1 MQSTL
6 KAKLAA
12 LFDKNIQYEIP
23 QKIRLDAWWL
33 VVIPRDMANHPP
45 AFPRH
50 GPRRRTIH
58 DFLSTVPGHEHESKP
73 ERAGIKPMPAPAA
86 P

>member
-12 LFDKNIQYEIP
+12 LLDPTIQVEIP
-23 QKIRLDAWWL
+23 RKLRLDAWWL
-33 VVIPRDMANHPP
+33 VVIPRDMANDPP

-58 DFLSTVPGHEHESKP
+58 DFLSTVPEHEHGSKP
-73 ERAGIKPMPAPAA
+73 EPAGIKPMPAPAA